1 MEHPGD
7 DDGVAVADS
16 YTGVVAD
23 PKQSWSAQVGQY
35 LSMALVIPVSTMVGF
50 TIGYLLD
57 RAAGTSFLKI
67 VFLFLGTAA
76 GFVQLYRQ
84 LSRDTRND
92 GS

>member
-1 MEHPGD
+1 
-7 DDGVAVADS
+7 
-16 YTGVVAD
+16 
-23 PKQSWSAQVGQY
+23 
-35 LSMALVIPVSTMVGF
+35 MVGF
-50 TIGYLLD
+50 GIGYLLD

-67 VFLFLGTAA
+67 VFLFVGTAA